1 MYVFTC
7 RIHFAQFAREIRI
20 DVSVP
25 LSLGIVVTC
34 LGLLCVGVCVR
45 KTETEVLSVGSSTY
59 ELVTE
64 TGRGRGQWWLWAERY

>member
-7 RIHFAQFAREIRI
+7 RIHFAQFAREIRM

-34 LGLLCVGVCVR
+34 LGLLCVCVR

-64 TGRGRGQWWLWAERY
+64 TGRGRCQRWLCAERY